1 MPEEK
6 QDPANTQMFRA
17 FVERGEEQQADRS
30 PRTVLLV
37 VAAVVV
43 VALVALIIVFAVS

>member
-17 FVERGEEQQADRS
+17 FVDRGEPEGGRRMPPAV
-30 PRTVLLV
+30 PLL
-37 VAAVVV
+37 VAAVVIAIV
-43 VALVALIIVFAVS
+43 VVVLIVS

>member
-17 FVERGEEQQADRS
+17 FVERGEQDSARAGS
-30 PRTVLLV
+30 RTPKILL
-37 VAAVVV
+37 AAAIAVVIV
-43 VALVALIIVFAVS
+43 VLGIIFLL

>member
-17 FVERGEEQQADRS
+17 FVERGEPAPSRGRLL
-30 PRTVLLV
+30 PVLIVVVLV
-37 VAAVVV
+37 VAAVVG
-43 VALVALIIVFAVS
+43 VALALS

>member
-17 FVERGEEQQADRS
+17 FVERGEQDSRPS
-30 PRTVLLV
+30 GLRTALLLL
-37 VAAVVV
+37 AAVVV
-43 VALVALIIVFAVS
+43 VALVAVVVLLAI